1 MKDGPN
7 PEGGKKFID
16 WAMSKSTQEKLA
28 MDIGRRSV
36 RIDVAGPAGTPS
48 LADLTLVD
56 VKPLSDFGGAD
67 AVLAEWRKA
76 IGE

>member
-1 MKDGPN
+1 M
-7 PEGGKKFID
+7 FFV

-36 RIDVAGPAGTPS
+36 RTDVAGPAGTPN
-48 LADLTLVD
+48 LADMKLVD
-56 VKPLSDFGGAD
+56 VKPLGDFGGSE
-67 AVLAEWRKA
+67 AVLAKWREA